1 MELRLFLKNG
11 GQEKRMVEEL
21 HWVSSRTGAAF
32 AEVLLPEG
40 TAEMGQRVRLSENGT
55 PFFDGFVFQA
65 EESEKGTELLC
76 YDRVKYLLYKDT
88 KVFQNRTAGQIVE
101 EILKER
107 QLPIGKVAATG
118 YTIPSLVMEGRPLL
132 EMIRKGISETEA
144 AIGEGFVFFD
154 DCGAL
159 SLKKTADNASGVL
172 LSGEN
177 QILSLTKS
185 RDIDG
190 DSYNRFKLWQEDG
203 RSGFRRVT
211 VSDRTEE
218 QKNWGMLQY
227 FERVD
232 SKLSSTQVKE
242 RIRALEQAKCR
253 VRQQVLLEALTDV
266 RCRGGK
272 TVLLR
277 DGGSVGRFLIEEAQ
291 MRFANGAGKMAL
303 KLRKEQK

>member
-107 QLPIGKVAATG
+107 
-118 YTIPSLVMEGRPLL
+118 
-132 EMIRKGISETEA
+132 
-144 AIGEGFVFFD
+144 
-154 DCGAL
+154 
-159 SLKKTADNASGVL
+159 
-172 LSGEN
+172 
-177 QILSLTKS
+177 
-185 RDIDG
+185 
-190 DSYNRFKLWQEDG
+190 
-203 RSGFRRVT
+203 
-211 VSDRTEE
+211 
-218 QKNWGMLQY
+218 
-227 FERVD
+227 
-232 SKLSSTQVKE
+232 
-242 RIRALEQAKCR
+242 
-253 VRQQVLLEALTDV
+253 
-266 RCRGGK
+266 
-272 TVLLR
+272 
-277 DGGSVGRFLIEEAQ
+277 
-291 MRFANGAGKMAL
+291 
-303 KLRKEQK
+303 